1 MNQEFKFPDEIEN
14 SQESEGNTP
23 EIEIEVID
31 DTPEYDQ
38 KRDPMPKER
47 FGTMSAEPKKL
58 LYVSR
63 KRP

>member
-38 KRDPMPKER
+38 KRDPMPKEI
-47 FGTMSAEPKKL
+47 
-58 LYVSR
+58 V
-63 KRP
+63 